1 MPTYTYKCDDCDSV
15 FEYFHS
21 YKVKKTT
28 CESCGQDSLKKM
40 LNTPINI
47 AKKAKTPKSTP
58 GRVIKKTI
66 EETKKEMIKDKEK
79 LKRRQK

>member
-1 MPTYTYKCDDCDSV
+1 
-15 FEYFHS
+15 
-21 YKVKKTT
+21 
-28 CESCGQDSLKKM
+28 M

-47 AKKAKTPKSTP
+47 AKKAKTPKSEP